1 MLTLQNGI
9 PLQVP
14 DLAEALDGNYGT
26 FYAECGGQGF
36 VVTSSKG
43 HSIVS
48 LRPVGRQIVEQPSS
62 NIAPKIW
69 FVEKLS
75 DETIFGNQATRK

>member
-1 MLTLQNGI
+1 MLTLQQGV

-14 DLAEALDGNYGT
+14 DLAEALDSNYGT

-36 VVTSSKG
+36 VVTSKKG

-48 LRPVGRQIVEQPSS
+48 LRPVGRQIIEAPS
-62 NIAPKIW
+62 NNAIAPKTW

-75 DETIFGNQATRK
+75 DETIFSGNK